1 MEIGLDFDEPTPG
14 KKGHD
19 NIKYMSYAIQYLV
32 RRFGKDRIL
41 IRRTSS
47 GRGYHIRVIGVDV
60 TSDEEMSIR
69 TLLNDC
75 KGRRISDEGRLDA
88 GMRTSRLFRYKGKVN
103 LDKDY
108 GTVLS
113 STVRRA
119 SKWRTVKATFICPEC
134 NHERI
139 IGTHDID
146 DDGNVTP
153 SVVCSCG
160 CGCGFHEFV
169 TLKGWMNE

>member
-1 MEIGLDFDEPTPG
+1 MADSNDGEQMTRYIIENWKPLRT
-14 KKGHD
+14 D
-19 NIKYMSYAIQYLV
+19 NGI
-32 RRFGKDRIL
+32 
-41 IRRTSS
+41 
-47 GRGYHIRVIGVDV
+47 
-60 TSDEEMSIR
+60 
-69 TLLNDC
+69 
-75 KGRRISDEGRLDA
+75 
-88 GMRTSRLFRYKGKVN
+88 
-103 LDKDY
+103 
-108 GTVLS
+108 
-113 STVRRA
+113 
-119 SKWRTVKATFICPEC
+119 KATFICPEC